1 MLTNV
6 QQSERTQ
13 TIQQV
18 FTDCFLYARHGAKQH
33 NRTSYL
39 GFNEFF
45 HKYQIIKQRVWRPI
59 MGMFQLVSTQNK
71 VLNCERRLEQSWKLV
86 DMYDKD
92 RGNKDKI
99 KSTQRSKP
107 RQWQKLRKS
116 W

>member
-45 HKYQIIKQRVWRPI
+45 HKYQIIKQKVWRPI

-71 VLNCERRLEQSWKLV
+71 VLNCEGRLEQSWKLV
-86 DMYDKD
+86 DMYDKIEEI
-92 RGNKDKI
+92 KI
-99 KSTQRSKP
+99 KPKVHKDQNQDSGRN
-107 RQWQKLRKS
+107 
-116 W
+116 